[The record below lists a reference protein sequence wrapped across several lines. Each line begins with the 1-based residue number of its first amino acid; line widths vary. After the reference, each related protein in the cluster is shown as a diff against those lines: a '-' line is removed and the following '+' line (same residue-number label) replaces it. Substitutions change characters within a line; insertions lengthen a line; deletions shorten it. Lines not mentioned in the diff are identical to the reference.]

1 MDLKYI
7 ENMKFNE
14 EVFLN
19 LQKFVSKDIE
29 SLYKFNCSSIGC
41 DECPFSCHNRGTEA
55 NCCEIDKSDLRDIGE
70 YYLDYFKGE
79 MSKEDLGEM
88 SKEDLVKV
96 LVHGNIVEVSCPSG
110 THIGVVLSNS
120 QVMYLDVDGFDV
132 ISDVLKEHEEYYIN
146 RVFEPIEGTTK
157 ESILQ
162 LEKLNCVYSRNTIK
176 HPKDVPFGER
186 YEMYY
191 NGERYECRNEL
202 LFGKEIIHYRRESD
216 GTSFAVPISWVGE
229 KGIESIKLITD

>member
-1 MDLKYI
+1 MDLNYI
-7 ENMKFNE
+7 ENMKFNK

-19 LQKFVSKDIE
+19 LQEFVSKDIK
-29 SLYKFNCSSIGC
+29 SLDEFKCGNIRCN
-41 DECPFSCHNRGTEA
+41 ECPFSYHSRGSEVY
-55 NCCEIDKSDLRDIGE
+55 CCAIDESELRDIGE

-79 MSKEDLGEM
+79 MSKEDL
-88 SKEDLVKV
+88 VKV
-96 LVHGNIVEVSCPSG
+96 LVPGNIVEVSFTDG
-110 THIGVVLSNS
+110 THIGAVLNNS
-120 QVMYLDVDGFDV
+120 QVMYLDVDGFDG
-132 ISDVLKEHEEYYIN
+132 IPELLKEHEEYYIN

-157 ESILQ
+157 ETILQ

-191 NGERYECRNEL
+191 KGERYECRNEL

>member
-7 ENMKFNE
+7 ENMKFNK

-19 LQKFVSKDIE
+19 LQKFVSKDIK
-29 SLYKFNCSSIGC
+29 SLDDFNCSGIRC
-41 DECPFSCHNRGTEA
+41 YECPFSYPSRGSEVY
-55 NCCEIDKSDLRDIGE
+55 CCSSIDKSDLRDIGE

-79 MSKEDLGEM
+79 MSKEDL
-88 SKEDLVKV
+88 VKV
-96 LVHGNIVEVSCPSG
+96 LVPGNIVEVNFPSG

-120 QVMYLDVDGFDV
+120 QVMYLDVIGFDV
-132 ISDVLKEHEEYYIN
+132 VSELLEEYENYFIN
-146 RVFEPIEGTTK
+146 RVFEPIGGTTK

-162 LEKLNCVYSRNTIK
+162 LKKLNCVYSRNPIK
-176 HPKDVPFGER
+176 HPKDVPFGEK

-191 NGERYECRNEL
+191 KGERYECRNEL
-202 LFGKEIIHYRRESD
+202 VFGKEIMYYGKSD

-229 KGIESIKLITD
+229 KGVESIKLITD

>member
-7 ENMKFNE
+7 ENMKFNK

-19 LQKFVSKDIE
+19 LQKFVSKDIK
-29 SLYKFNCSSIGC
+29 SLDDFNCGRIGC
-41 DECPFSCHNRGTEA
+41 NECPFSYHSRGTDEA
-55 NCCEIDKSDLRDIGE
+55 YCCAIDESDLRDIGE

-79 MSKEDLGEM
+79 MSKEDLSDMRKG
-88 SKEDLVKV
+88 DLVKV
-96 LVHGNIVEVSCPSG
+96 LVPGNIVEVNFPSG

-120 QVMYLDVDGFDV
+120 QVMYLHVIGFDV
-132 ISDVLKEHEEYYIN
+132 IPELLKEYENYFIN
-146 RVFEPIEGTTK
+146 RVFEPIDGTTK

-162 LEKLNCVYSRNTIK
+162 LKKLNCVYSRNTIK
-176 HPKDVPFGER
+176 HPKDVPFGEK

-191 NGERYECRNEL
+191 KGERYECRNEL
-202 LFGKEIIHYRRESD
+202 VFGKEIMYYGKSD

-229 KGIESIKLITD
+229 KGVESIKLITD

>member
-7 ENMKFNE
+7 ENMKFNK

-19 LQKFVSKDIE
+19 LQKFVSKDIK
-29 SLYKFNCSSIGC
+29 SLDDFNCRGIRC
-41 DECPFSCHNRGTEA
+41 YECPFSYHSRGSEVYCCAIDEA
-55 NCCEIDKSDLRDIGE
+55 DLRDIGE

-79 MSKEDLGEM
+79 MSKEDL
-88 SKEDLVKV
+88 VKV
-96 LVHGNIVEVSCPSG
+96 LVPGNIVEVNFPSG
-110 THIGVVLSNS
+110 THIGVVLNNS
-120 QVMYLDVDGFDV
+120 QVMYLDVINGFDT
-132 ISDVLKEHEEYYIN
+132 IPELLNEHEEYYIN
-146 RVFEPIEGTTK
+146 RVFEPIDGTTK

-162 LEKLNCVYSRNTIK
+162 LKKLNCVYSRNPIK
-176 HPKDVPFGER
+176 HPKDVPFGEK

-202 LFGKEIIHYRRESD
+202 VFGKEIMYYRRDSD

>member
-29 SLYKFNCSSIGC
+29 SLYKFNCSSIGG
-41 DECPFSCHNRGTEA
+41 DECPFSCHNRGIEV
-55 NCCEIDKSDLRDIGE
+55 NCCAIDKSDLRDIGE

-96 LVHGNIVEVSCPSG
+96 LVPGNIVEVNCPSG
-110 THIGVVLSNS
+110 THLGVVLSNS
-120 QVMYLDVDGFDV
+120 QVMYLDAKGFDR
-132 ISDVLKEHEEYYIN
+132 ISELLKEHEDYYIN

-176 HPKDVPFGER
+176 HPKDVPFGEK

-191 NGERYECRNEL
+191 KGERYECRNEL
-202 LFGKEIIHYRRESD
+202 VFGKEIIHYRRESD

>member
-7 ENMKFNE
+7 ENMKFNK

-19 LQKFVSKDIE
+19 LQKFVSKDIK
-29 SLYKFNCSSIGC
+29 SLDDFNCSGIRC
-41 DECPFSCHNRGTEA
+41 YECPFSCHSSGTEVY
-55 NCCEIDKSDLRDIGE
+55 CCSSIDKSDLRDIGE

-96 LVHGNIVEVSCPSG
+96 LVPGNIVEVSFPSG

-120 QVMYLDVDGFDV
+120 QVMYLDVNGFDV
-132 ISDVLKEHEEYYIN
+132 IPELLKEYENYYIN
-146 RVFEPIEGTTK
+146 RVFEPIDGTTK

-162 LEKLNCVYSRNTIK
+162 LKKLNCVYSRNTIK

-191 NGERYECRNEL
+191 KGERYECRNEL
-202 LFGKEIIHYRRESD
+202 VFGKEIMYYGKSD

>member
-7 ENMKFNE
+7 ENMKFNK

-19 LQKFVSKDIE
+19 LQEFVSRDIK
-29 SLYKFNCSSIGC
+29 SLDDFNCGNIGC
-41 DECPFSCHNRGTEA
+41 HECPFSYHSIRSEGY
-55 NCCEIDKSDLRDIGE
+55 CCAIDKSDLRDIGE

-96 LVHGNIVEVSCPSG
+96 LVPGNIVEVNFPSG
-110 THIGVVLSNS
+110 THIGVVLNNS
-120 QVMYLDVDGFDV
+120 QVMYLDVNGFDV

-146 RVFEPIEGTTK
+146 RVFEPIGGTTK

-162 LEKLNCVYSRNTIK
+162 LKKLNCVYSRNTIK

-191 NGERYECRNEL
+191 KGERYECRNEIV
-202 LFGKEIIHYRRESD
+202 FGKDLMYYKRESD

>member
-1 MDLKYI
+1 MDLNYI
-7 ENMKFNE
+7 ENMKFNK

-19 LQKFVSKDIE
+19 LQEFVSKDIK
-29 SLYKFNCSSIGC
+29 SLDEFNCSSIGC
-41 DECPFSCHNRGTEA
+41 DECPFSCHNRGTEV
-55 NCCEIDKSDLRDIGE
+55 NCCAIDEADLRDIGE

-79 MSKEDLGEM
+79 MSKEN
-88 SKEDLVKV
+88 LVKV
-96 LVHGNIVEVSCPSG
+96 LVPGNIVEANFPSG
-110 THIGVVLSNS
+110 THMGVVLSNS
-120 QVMYLDVDGFDV
+120 QVMYLDVIGFDT
-132 ISDVLKEHEEYYIN
+132 IPELLKEDENYYIN

-191 NGERYECRNEL
+191 KGERYECRNEL
-202 LFGKEIIHYRRESD
+202 VFGKEIMYYGKSD

>member
-7 ENMKFNE
+7 ENMKFNK

-19 LQKFVSKDIE
+19 LQKFVSKDIK
-29 SLYKFNCSSIGC
+29 SLDDFNCSGIRC
-41 DECPFSCHNRGTEA
+41 YECPFSCHSSGDDEVY
-55 NCCEIDKSDLRDIGE
+55 CCAIAKSDLRDIGE

-88 SKEDLVKV
+88 SKDDLVKV
-96 LVHGNIVEVSCPSG
+96 LVPGNIVEVSFPSG

-120 QVMYLDVDGFDV
+120 QVMYLDVKGFDV
-132 ISDVLKEHEEYYIN
+132 ILELLKEYENYYIN
-146 RVFEPIEGTTK
+146 RVFEPIDGTTK

-162 LEKLNCVYSRNTIK
+162 LKKLNCVYSRNTIK

-191 NGERYECRNEL
+191 KGERYECRNEL
-202 LFGKEIIHYRRESD
+202 VFGKEIMYYGKSD

-229 KGIESIKLITD
+229 KGVESIKLITD

>member
-7 ENMKFNE
+7 ENMKFNK

-19 LQKFVSKDIE
+19 LQEFVSRDIK
-29 SLYKFNCSSIGC
+29 SLDEFNCSNIGC
-41 DECPFSCHNRGTEA
+41 NECPFSYRRGTEVS
-55 NCCEIDKSDLRDIGE
+55 CCAIDKSDLKDIGE

-79 MSKEDLGEM
+79 MR
-88 SKEDLVKV
+88 KEDLVKV
-96 LVHGNIVEVSCPSG
+96 LVPGNIVEVSWPSG

-120 QVMYLDVDGFDV
+120 QVMYLDVIGFDV
-132 ISDVLKEHEEYYIN
+132 IPELLKEDENYYIN
-146 RVFEPIEGTTK
+146 RVFEPIDGTTK

-162 LEKLNCVYSRNTIK
+162 LKKLNCVYDRKPIK
-176 HPKDVPFGER
+176 HPKDVPFGEK

-191 NGERYECRNEL
+191 KGERYECRNEL
-202 LFGKEIIHYRRESD
+202 VFGKEIMYYGKSD

-229 KGIESIKLITD
+229 KGVESIKLITDNE